1 MKSPVSRL
9 LETSHTSHCY
19 GNLTV
24 LLLKH
29 RYCYVSAYE
38 AMKQTDFLTC
48 HDEGQPKGFVMLRPT
63 SFLFSRT
70 LKHMLNFKSHCMNW
84 PRARRELKHPSAH
97 SKQAHI

>member
-1 MKSPVSRL
+1 MKSLVSRL

-29 RYCYVSAYE
+29 RYCYVSTYE

-48 HDEGQPKGFVMLRPT
+48 QEEGQPKGFVMLRPT
-63 SFLFSRT
+63 SFLFRKHLSTCLT
-70 LKHMLNFKSHCMNW
+70 LS
-84 PRARRELKHPSAH
+84 PTV
-97 SKQAHI
+97 